1 VVGRGV
7 LRVPDRNL
15 TGFERMKFLLL
26 IAHGSRRQNANEEI
40 AHLAERIAAR
50 DDNGYDGVMPA
61 FLEMAEPNI
70 HQGIKRCV
78 ELGAEH
84 IVVMAGNHVNK
95 DIPGEIACAQAGAP
109 GVKIEIS
116 QYLGASEAMASL
128 VLDCSRQV
136 G

>member
-1 VVGRGV
+1 
-7 LRVPDRNL
+7 
-15 TGFERMKFLLL
+15 
-26 IAHGSRRQNANEEI
+26 
-40 AHLAERIAAR
+40 
-50 DDNGYDGVMPA
+50 
-61 FLEMAEPNI
+61 MAEPNI

-84 IVVMAGNHVNK
+84 IVVMPYFLAAGNHVNK